1 MIVRCPPGWWKNSSF
16 FSLIRFFQNRAK
28 KEKKD
33 DFESFFRTE
42 RRRGKNN
49 ECFVAELF
57 KNFNIEYVM
66 RCYAK
71 KMKEQLVGREVV
83 WLTKSDPLYL

>member
-1 MIVRCPPGWWKNSSF
+1 MSPRMVENSSF

-42 RRRGKNN
+42 RRRRRGKKN
-49 ECFVAELF
+49 ECFVVELF
-57 KNFNIEYVM
+57 RKFNIEYVM

>member
-1 MIVRCPPGWWKNSSF
+1 MVENSSF

-42 RRRGKNN
+42 RRRRRGKKN
-49 ECFVAELF
+49 ECFVVELF
-57 KNFNIEYVM
+57 RKFNIEYVM

-71 KMKEQLVGREVV
+71 KNERTIGRQGGS
-83 WLTKSDPLYL
+83 LADKKRPPLPLGVHS

>member
-1 MIVRCPPGWWKNSSF
+1 MVENSSF

-42 RRRGKNN
+42 RRRRGKKN
-49 ECFVAELF
+49 ECFVVELF
-57 KNFNIEYVM
+57 RKFNIEYVM